1 MRVFPINSHV
11 LIEPAKEETAF
22 SSSQQTYEERGK
34 VLELPLAHGSETSVY
49 GGIKKG
55 DYVYFDSWVAARY
68 KDAEGNEHWVVPFD
82 HIRAVEKP

>member
-1 MRVFPINSHV
+1 MKIIPINNHV

-22 SSSQQTYEERGK
+22 SSSQQTFEERGK
-34 VLELPLAHGSETSVY
+34 VL
-49 GGIKKG
+49 GIAEGISTIQEG

-82 HIRAVEKP
+82 HIRAVEKDG